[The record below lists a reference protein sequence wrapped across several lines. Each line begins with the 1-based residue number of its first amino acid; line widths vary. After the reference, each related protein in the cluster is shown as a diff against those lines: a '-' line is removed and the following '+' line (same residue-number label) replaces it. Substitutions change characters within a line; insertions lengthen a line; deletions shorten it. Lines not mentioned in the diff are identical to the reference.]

1 MIGGP
6 PRRRP
11 ATRIDMIESAYT
23 APPRV
28 ASVQRL
34 AMVIGLAG
42 LALCAVGFAANRD
55 HFFKSYLLAFIFWVG
70 IALGSLA
77 LSMVHHLSGGA
88 WGVVIRR
95 VLEAASRTLPF
106 MAVLFLPIVFGM
118 HELYLWTDADAVAR
132 DIILQRK
139 APYLN
144 VPFFLV
150 RAAIY
155 FLVWSGLALTLS
167 KWSLEQ
173 ERDGE
178 RGHALK
184 MQRLSGAGLVIYA
197 ATILFMSVDW
207 IMSLDP
213 HWYSTMFGILFMGGQ
228 GLSALA
234 FSIAVVILLSRT
246 EPMSRV
252 IAPAHLHDLG
262 KLMLAFVMLWA
273 YFSFSQ
279 FLIIWSANLPE
290 EIPWYLKRMGGGW
303 QWVGLALIFGHFA
316 LPFVLLLSSDIKK
329 NRRTL
334 IGVAITVILMR
345 IVDLFWNIGPMHH
358 ENTFGVTWLDVV
370 TPLALGGVWIA
381 LFLWQLQSRSLL
393 PMGEPYLAEAL
404 EHGRHGH

>member
-1 MIGGP
+1 
-6 PRRRP
+6 
-11 ATRIDMIESAYT
+11 MIESSYT

-28 ASVQRL
+28 ARLQRL
-34 AMVIGLAG
+34 ATVVGVAG
-42 LALCAVGFAANRD
+42 LALCVLGFTADRE
-55 HFFKSYLLAFIFWVG
+55 HFFRAYLLAYVFWIG

-77 LSMVHHLSGGA
+77 ISMVHHLSGGA

-106 MAVLFLPIVFGM
+106 MALLFLPIAFGM
-118 HELYLWTDADAVAR
+118 HELYLWANPEAVAK
-132 DIILQRK
+132 DAILQHK

-144 VPFFLV
+144 VPFFIA

-155 FLVWSGLALTLS
+155 FVIWSTLAYLLS
-167 KWSLEQ
+167 KWSLDQ
-173 ERDGE
+173 ERQGE
-178 RGHALK
+178 HGQALR
-184 MQRLSGAGLVIYA
+184 MQRLSGLGLVVYA
-197 ATILFMSVDW
+197 ITILFMSVDW

-213 HWYSTMFGILFMGGQ
+213 HWFSTIYGILFMGGQ

-234 FSIAVVILLSRT
+234 FSIAVAVLLSRT

-262 KLMLAFVMLWA
+262 KLLLAFLMLWA

-290 EIPWYLKRMGGGW
+290 EIPWYLRRMGGGW
-303 QWVGLALIFGHFA
+303 QWVGLVLIFGHFV

-329 NRRTL
+329 HGRTI
-334 IGVAITVILMR
+334 IGVALVVILMR

-358 ENTFGVTWLDVV
+358 EETFQATWLDAVA
-370 TPLALGGVWIA
+370 PIALGGVWVA
-381 LFLWQLQSRSLL
+381 LFLWQLQTRSLL

>member
-1 MIGGP
+1 MIDS
-6 PRRRP
+6 
-11 ATRIDMIESAYT
+11 TYT

-28 ASVQRL
+28 ASLQRL
-34 AMVIGLAG
+34 ALLVGVAG
-42 LALCAVGFAANRD
+42 LALCAVGFAANRA
-55 HFFKSYLLAFIFWVG
+55 HFFKAYLLAYVFWIG

-77 LSMVHHLSGGA
+77 ISMLHHLSGGA

-106 MAVLFLPIVFGM
+106 MALLFLPIAFGI
-118 HELYLWTDADAVAR
+118 HELYLWANPEAVAK
-132 DIILQRK
+132 DAILQHK
-139 APYLN
+139 AAYLN
-144 VPFFLV
+144 VRFFII

-155 FLVWSGLALTLS
+155 FVIWSALAYLLS

-173 ERDGE
+173 EQRGE
-178 RGHALK
+178 TGQALR
-184 MQRLSGAGLVIYA
+184 MQRLSGLGLVLYA
-197 ATILFMSVDW
+197 LTILFMSVDW

-213 HWYSTMFGILFMGGQ
+213 HWFSTIYGILFMGGQ
-228 GLSALA
+228 GLSAFA
-234 FSIAVVILLSRT
+234 FAIAVAVLLSRT

-290 EIPWYLKRMGGGW
+290 EIPWYLRRWGGGW
-303 QWVGLALIFGHFA
+303 QWVGLLLIFGHFV
-316 LPFVLLLSSDIKK
+316 LPFVLLLSSDIK
-329 NRRTL
+329 RSGRTL
-334 IGVAITVILMR
+334 IGVAVTIILMR
-345 IVDLFWNIGPMHH
+345 IVDLFWNIGPLHD
-358 ENTFGVTWLDVV
+358 EESFGATWLDAVAPV
-370 TPLALGGVWIA
+370 ALGGIWLAI
-381 LFLWQLQSRSLL
+381 FLWQLQTRPLL

>member
-1 MIGGP
+1 
-6 PRRRP
+6 
-11 ATRIDMIESAYT
+11 MIESTYT

-28 ASVQRL
+28 ASLQRL
-34 AMVIGLAG
+34 ALVVGVAG
-42 LALCAVGFAANRD
+42 LALCAVGFAGNRA
-55 HFFKSYLLAFIFWVG
+55 HFFKAYLLAYVFWIG

-77 LSMVHHLSGGA
+77 ISMLHHLSGGA

-106 MAVLFLPIVFGM
+106 MALLFLPIAFGIN
-118 HELYLWTDADAVAR
+118 ELYLWANPEAVAK
-132 DIILQRK
+132 DAILQHK

-144 VPFFLV
+144 VPFFII

-155 FLVWSGLALTLS
+155 FVIWSALAYLLS

-173 ERDGE
+173 EQRGE
-178 RGHALK
+178 TGQALR
-184 MQRLSGAGLVIYA
+184 MQRLSGLGLVLYA
-197 ATILFMSVDW
+197 LTILFMSVDW

-213 HWYSTMFGILFMGGQ
+213 HWFSTIYGILFMGGQ
-228 GLSALA
+228 GLSAFA
-234 FSIAVVILLSRT
+234 FAIAVAVLLSRT

-290 EIPWYLKRMGGGW
+290 EIPWYLRRWGGGW
-303 QWVGLALIFGHFA
+303 QWVGLLLIFGHFV

-329 NRRTL
+329 SGRTL
-334 IGVAITVILMR
+334 IGVAVTIILMR
-345 IVDLFWNIGPMHH
+345 IVDLFWNIGPLHH
-358 ENTFGVTWLDVV
+358 EESFGATWLDAVAPV
-370 TPLALGGVWIA
+370 ALGGIWLAI
-381 LFLWQLQSRSLL
+381 FLWQLRTRPLL
-393 PMGEPYLAEAL
+393 PLGEPYLAEAL

>member
-1 MIGGP
+1 MS
-6 PRRRP
+6 
-11 ATRIDMIESAYT
+11 ESSYI

-28 ASVQRL
+28 ASLQRF
-34 AMVIGLAG
+34 AMVVGVAG
-42 LALCAVGFAANRD
+42 LALCALGFVADRE
-55 HFFKSYLLAFIFWVG
+55 HFFRAYLLAFVFWIG

-106 MAVLFLPIVFGM
+106 MALLFLPIAFGM
-118 HELYLWTDADAVAR
+118 HELYLWADPEAVAQ
-132 DIILQRK
+132 DAILQHK

-144 VPFFLV
+144 VPFFLA

-155 FLVWSGLALTLS
+155 FVIWSALAYLLS

-173 ERDGE
+173 EQQGE
-178 RGHALK
+178 NGQALR
-184 MQRLSGAGLVIYA
+184 MQRLSGLGLVLYA
-197 ATILFMSVDW
+197 LTVLFMSVDW

-213 HWYSTMFGILFMGGQ
+213 HWFSTIYGILFMGGQ

-234 FSIAVVILLSRT
+234 FTIAVAVLLSRT

-252 IAPAHLHDLG
+252 IVPAHLHDLG

-290 EIPWYLKRMGGGW
+290 EIPWYLRRMGGGW
-303 QWVGLALIFGHFA
+303 QWVGLALIFGHFV
-316 LPFVLLLSSDIKK
+316 LPFVLLLSSDVKK
-329 NRRTL
+329 GGRTL
-334 IGVAITVILMR
+334 VGVAVTVILMR

-358 ENTFGVTWLDVV
+358 EEHFGATWLDAAA
-370 TPLALGGVWIA
+370 PIALGGVWLA
-381 LFLWQLQSRSLL
+381 LFLWQLRTRPLL

-404 EHGRHGH
+404 EHGRIGHPWTGEHSE

>member
-1 MIGGP
+1 MVEP
-6 PRRRP
+6 
-11 ATRIDMIESAYT
+11 SYT
-23 APPRV
+23 APPGV

-34 AMVIGLAG
+34 AIIVGLAG
-42 LALCAVGFAANRD
+42 LALCAVGFLAD
-55 HFFKSYLLAFIFWVG
+55 PEHFFKAYLLAYVFWIG

-106 MAVLFLPIVFGM
+106 MALLFLPIVFGM
-118 HELYLWTDADAVAR
+118 HELYLWTHADAVAH

-155 FLVWSGLALTLS
+155 FVLWSVLAYLLS
-167 KWSLEQ
+167 KWSLDQ
-173 ERDGE
+173 ERGGE
-178 RGHALK
+178 RGQALK
-184 MQRLSGAGLVIYA
+184 MQRLSGGGLVVYA
-197 ATILFMSVDW
+197 VTILFMSVDW
-207 IMSLDP
+207 VMSLDP

-234 FSIAVVILLSRT
+234 FAIAVVVLLSRT

-279 FLIIWSANLPE
+279 YLIIWSANLPE

-329 NRRTL
+329 NGRTL
-334 IGVAITVILMR
+334 IGVALTVILMR
-345 IVDLFWNIGPMHH
+345 VVDLFWNIGPLHH
-358 ENTFGVTWLDVV
+358 ESTFGVTWLDAV
-370 TPLALGGVWIA
+370 TPLALGGVWVA
-381 LFLWQLQSRSLL
+381 LFLWQLQSRPLL

>member
-1 MIGGP
+1 
-6 PRRRP
+6 
-11 ATRIDMIESAYT
+11 MIESTYT

-28 ASVQRL
+28 ASLQRL
-34 AMVIGLAG
+34 ALVVGIAG
-42 LALCAVGFAANRD
+42 LALCAVGFASDRA
-55 HFFKSYLLAFIFWVG
+55 HFFRAYLLAYVFWIG

-77 LSMVHHLSGGA
+77 ISMLHHLSGGA

-106 MAVLFLPIVFGM
+106 MALLFLPIAFGI
-118 HELYLWTDADAVAR
+118 HELYLWANPEAVAK
-132 DIILQRK
+132 DAILQHK
-139 APYLN
+139 SPYLN
-144 VPFFLV
+144 VPFFIG
-150 RAAIY
+150 RAVIY
-155 FLVWSGLALTLS
+155 FIIWSALAYLLS

-173 ERDGE
+173 EQRGE
-178 RGHALK
+178 TGQALR
-184 MQRLSGAGLVIYA
+184 MQRLSGLGLVLYA
-197 ATILFMSVDW
+197 LTILFMSVDW

-213 HWYSTMFGILFMGGQ
+213 HWFSTIYGILFMGGQ
-228 GLSALA
+228 GLSAFA
-234 FSIAVVILLSRT
+234 FTIAVAVLLSRT

-262 KLMLAFVMLWA
+262 KLMLAFLMLWA

-290 EIPWYLKRMGGGW
+290 EIPWYLRRWEGAW
-303 QWVGLALIFGHFA
+303 QWVGLALIFGHFV

-329 NRRTL
+329 HGRTL
-334 IGVAITVILMR
+334 IVVALVVILMR

-358 ENTFGVTWLDVV
+358 EETFGATWLDAVAPV
-370 TPLALGGVWIA
+370 ALGGVWLA
-381 LFLWQLQSRSLL
+381 LFLWQLQTRPLL

>member
-1 MIGGP
+1 MIDS
-6 PRRRP
+6 
-11 ATRIDMIESAYT
+11 TYT

-28 ASVQRL
+28 ASLQRL
-34 AMVIGLAG
+34 ALVVGVAG
-42 LALCAVGFAANRD
+42 LALCAVGFAANRA
-55 HFFKSYLLAFIFWVG
+55 HFFKAYLLAYVFWIG

-77 LSMVHHLSGGA
+77 ISMLHHLSGGA

-106 MAVLFLPIVFGM
+106 MALLFLPIAFGI
-118 HELYLWTDADAVAR
+118 HELYLWANPEAVAK
-132 DIILQRK
+132 DAILQHK
-139 APYLN
+139 AAYLN
-144 VPFFLV
+144 VRFFII

-155 FLVWSGLALTLS
+155 FVIWSALAYLLS

-173 ERDGE
+173 EQRGE
-178 RGHALK
+178 TGQALR
-184 MQRLSGAGLVIYA
+184 MQRLSGLGLVLYA
-197 ATILFMSVDW
+197 LTILFMSVDW

-213 HWYSTMFGILFMGGQ
+213 HWFSTIYGILFMGGQ
-228 GLSALA
+228 GLSAFA
-234 FSIAVVILLSRT
+234 FAIAVAVLLSRT

-290 EIPWYLKRMGGGW
+290 EIPWYLRRWGGGW
-303 QWVGLALIFGHFA
+303 QWVGLLLIFGHFV
-316 LPFVLLLSSDIKK
+316 LPFVLLLSSDIK
-329 NRRTL
+329 RSGRTL
-334 IGVAITVILMR
+334 IGVAVTIILMR
-345 IVDLFWNIGPMHH
+345 IVDLFWNIGPLHD
-358 ENTFGVTWLDVV
+358 EESFGATWLDAVAPV
-370 TPLALGGVWIA
+370 ALGGIWLAI
-381 LFLWQLQSRSLL
+381 FLWQLQTRPLL

>member
-1 MIGGP
+1 MVE
-6 PRRRP
+6 
-11 ATRIDMIESAYT
+11 TSYT

-28 ASVQRL
+28 ASFQRI
-34 AMVIGLAG
+34 AMVVGVAG
-42 LALCAVGFAANRD
+42 LALCAAGFAADRE
-55 HFFKSYLLAFIFWVG
+55 HFFKLYLLAYMFWIG

-106 MAVLFLPIVFGM
+106 MALLFLPIVFGM
-118 HELYLWTDADAVAR
+118 HELYIWTNADTVAH
-132 DIILQRK
+132 DIILQKK

-144 VPFFLV
+144 VTFFLV
-150 RAAIY
+150 RAALY
-155 FLVWSGLALTLS
+155 FVLWSSLALLLS

-173 ERDGE
+173 EREGE
-178 RGHALK
+178 HGQSLR

-197 ATILFMSVDW
+197 VTILFMSVDW
-207 IMSLDP
+207 VMSLDP

-234 FSIAVVILLSRT
+234 FSIAVVVLLSRT

-279 FLIIWSANLPE
+279 YLIIWSANLPE

-303 QWVGLALIFGHFA
+303 QWVGLALIFGHFV

-329 NRRTL
+329 NGRTL
-334 IGVAITVILMR
+334 IGVAIAVIVMR
-345 IVDLFWNIGPMHH
+345 VVDLFWNIGPMHH
-358 ENTFGVTWLDVV
+358 DASFGVTWLDAVA
-370 TPLALGGVWIA
+370 PLALGGVWVA